1 MNIKSAP
8 LKVKAAGEDGG
19 LEEGQ
24 FEAYAAIFDVK
35 DSHGDIIRK
44 GAFAETLKGWE
55 GSEASIPVLW
65 GHDFNDAFNNIGRV
79 LKAEEDDEGLK
90 VLAELD
96 LENPNGKQV
105 HRLISQKRVTD
116 LSFAFDVEDY
126 KVHSSKSEE
135 DGYTELLKLGL
146 YEVSVVTVGANRQ
159 TRFTDVKSTA
169 RKIASAA
176 GRVQAAKSDDE
187 LSSALISLA
196 EHMKSLGEEMGAEK
210 PPVIEAHDDT
220 AHVGPVGV
228 TSKEPVGA
236 KEQDTV
242 LVTASAKY
250 MEQKLKLYA
259 LKGREV

>member
-8 LKVKAAGEDGG
+8 LKVKATGEDAG

-24 FEAYAAIFDVK
+24 FEAYAAVFDVK

-44 GAFAETLKGWE
+44 GSFADTLKSWDE
-55 GSEASIPVLW
+55 SEAHIPVLW
-65 GHDFNDAFNNIGRV
+65 GHDFDDAFNNIGRV

-90 VLAELD
+90 VVAELD

-126 KVHSSKSEE
+126 KVHSAKDDEG
-135 DGYTELLKLGL
+135 GYTELLKLGL

-159 TRFTDVKSTA
+159 TRFTDVKSAA

-176 GRVQAAKSDDE
+176 GRVQAAKSDDDIA
-187 LSSALISLA
+187 SALDSLA
-196 EHMKSLGEEMGAEK
+196 EQIKALGAGLGDTSAPDETHENAAHAEQDDATSEE
-210 PPVIEAHDDT
+210 P
-220 AHVGPVGV
+220 
-228 TSKEPVGA
+228 EPA
-236 KEQDTV
+236 KEQASSHAN
-242 LVTASAKY
+242 ASAEY
-250 MEQKLKLYA
+250 MERKLKFYA
-259 LKGREV
+259 LRAERG